1 MCVGVSFEISLTLA
15 VFYLINALLC
25 SLNFLK
31 GILYCLPITSKN
43 SCNVVCCKI
52 SGKET
57 LDFLLVDDLDKF
69 ALVAKLVVSLSTPKS
84 SKRVSLMPKKT

>member
-1 MCVGVSFEISLTLA
+1 MFD
-15 VFYLINALLC
+15 
-25 SLNFLK
+25 
-31 GILYCLPITSKN
+31 LPITSKN

-57 LDFLLVDDLDKF
+57 LDFLVADDDLGKF

-84 SKRVSLMPKKT
+84 IVSSSKIVRVSCKKQKY

>member
-1 MCVGVSFEISLTLA
+1 MFD
-15 VFYLINALLC
+15 
-25 SLNFLK
+25 
-31 GILYCLPITSKN
+31 LPITSKN

-57 LDFLLVDDLDKF
+57 LDFLVVDDDLGKF

-84 SKRVSLMPKKT
+84 IVSM

>member
-1 MCVGVSFEISLTLA
+1 MFD
-15 VFYLINALLC
+15 
-25 SLNFLK
+25 
-31 GILYCLPITSKN
+31 LPITSKN

-57 LDFLLVDDLDKF
+57 LDFLVVDVDLGKF

-84 SKRVSLMPKKT
+84 IVTSSKILRASDAKTKILAFLSNYLLKIFLSLV

>member
-1 MCVGVSFEISLTLA
+1 MFD
-15 VFYLINALLC
+15 
-25 SLNFLK
+25 
-31 GILYCLPITSKN
+31 LPITSKN

-57 LDFLLVDDLDKF
+57 LDFLVVDDDLGKF

-84 SKRVSLMPKKT
+84 SSKIVRESHAKTKILAFLSNYLLKIFLSLV

>member
-1 MCVGVSFEISLTLA
+1 MLD
-15 VFYLINALLC
+15 
-25 SLNFLK
+25 
-31 GILYCLPITSKN
+31 LPITSKN

-57 LDFLLVDDLDKF
+57 LDFLVADLGKF

-84 SKRVSLMPKKT
+84 IVSSSKIVRVSCKKQKY

>member
-1 MCVGVSFEISLTLA
+1 MFD
-15 VFYLINALLC
+15 
-25 SLNFLK
+25 
-31 GILYCLPITSKN
+31 LPITSKN

-57 LDFLLVDDLDKF
+57 LDFLVVDDDLGKF

-84 SKRVSLMPKKT
+84 IVSSSKIVRESHAKNKNTSIFIQLFVKDLFEFSVRIN

>member
-1 MCVGVSFEISLTLA
+1 MFD
-15 VFYLINALLC
+15 
-25 SLNFLK
+25 
-31 GILYCLPITSKN
+31 LPITSKN

-57 LDFLLVDDLDKF
+57 LDFLVVDDDLGKF

-84 SKRVSLMPKKT
+84 IASSSKKVRESHAKTKILAFLSNYLLKIFSSLV